1 MKRVVIAPDSFKGTL
16 SSVDVCRIVSE
27 ELRKRYAEIQ
37 ITEIPVADGGEGTVE
52 AFLYALGGEKT
63 YCTVKSPLGRDISA
77 YYGILPDGTAV
88 IEMAQA
94 SGISIEKENNALFAS
109 TFGTGELIRN
119 ALDRGCRKILI
130 GIGGSATTDGGVGC
144 ISALGGRFLNREGE
158 SIALCGKGLS
168 YIHKIDLED
177 LDKRIT
183 ECEITVLCDVKN
195 PLYGKKGAAY
205 VYAPQKGADECAVDL
220 LDEGLQNFAAVTE
233 KALGEDYSR
242 IEGVGAAGGLGFGLV
257 AFCGAKLMPGI
268 ECVLSAADFIEK
280 AEKADLIITGEGR
293 MDSQSLMGKVPF
305 GVAQKS
311 ADKKVVAIVGV
322 SDIDLV
328 SAKEKGIAL
337 IIETNPLHLPFDE
350 IKHKAEQMLREATE
364 KIQL

>member
-16 SSVDVCRIVSE
+16 SSIDVCRIVSA
-27 ELRKRYAEIQ
+27 ELRGRYAEIE

-52 AFLYALGGEKT
+52 AFLYALGGEKI
-63 YCTVKSPLGRDISA
+63 YCTVKSPLGGEIRA

-94 SGISIEKENNALFAS
+94 SGISIEKENNALLAS
-109 TFGTGELIRN
+109 TFGTGELILN

-144 ISALGGRFLNREGE
+144 VSALGGKFLNEANV
-158 SIALCGKGLS
+158 SIALCGKGLTDL
-168 YIHKIDLED
+168 HKIDLTG
-177 LDKRIT
+177 LDKRVH

-195 PLYGKKGAAY
+195 PLYGKNGAAY
-205 VYAPQKGADECAVDL
+205 VYAPQKGADESAVRI
-220 LDEGLQNFAAVTE
+220 LDDGLSKLAAVTE
-233 KALGEDYSR
+233 KALGEDYSSF
-242 IEGVGAAGGLGFGLV
+242 EGAGAAGGLGFGLV

-268 ECVLSAADFIEK
+268 ECVLSAADFTAK

-311 ADKKVVAIVGV
+311 AGKKVVAIVGV
-322 SDIDLV
+322 SDIDSV
-328 SAKEKGIAL
+328 FASEKGIAS

>member
-16 SSVDVCRIVSE
+16 SSVDVCRIISE
-27 ELRKRYAEIQ
+27 ELRKRYTEIE

-52 AFLYALGGEKT
+52 AFLYALGGEKV
-63 YCTVKSPLGRDISA
+63 YCTVKSPLGRDITV
-77 YYGILPDGTAV
+77 YYGLLTDGTAV

-94 SGISIEKENNALFAS
+94 SGISIEKENNALLAS

-119 ALDRGCRKILI
+119 ALDRGCRKMLI

-144 ISALGGRFLNREGE
+144 ISALGGKFLNREGE

-168 YIHKIDLED
+168 CIHKIDLTG

-195 PLYGKKGAAY
+195 PLYGEKGAAY
-205 VYAPQKGADECAVDL
+205 VYAPQKGADEADVAL
-220 LDEGLQNFAAVTE
+220 LDEGLRTLAAVTE
-233 KALGEDYSR
+233 KALGADYSSF
-242 IEGVGAAGGLGFGLV
+242 EGAGAAGGLGFGLV
-257 AFCGAKLMPGI
+257 AFCGARLMPGI
-268 ECVLSAADFIEK
+268 ECVLSAANFTGK
-280 AEKADLIITGEGR
+280 AEKADLIITGEGK

-305 GVAQKS
+305 GVAHKS
-311 ADKKVVAIVGV
+311 AGKKVVAIVGV
-322 SDIDLV
+322 SDIDAV
-328 SAKEKGIAL
+328 SAKGKGIAS

-350 IKHKAEQMLREATE
+350 IKHRADEMLRKATE